1 MHVFTVTFD
10 QFIASLL
17 IKSIHFLKKCLHPRI
32 NPNVQKQ
39 LTETKFIRF
48 QHFFLIYG
56 TISEPVLDFQP
67 QPSVCECP
75 PAHCYRLPVTCSFVF
90 LQSGQC
96 RTKQLLIV
104 THTSAHIHAQHPD
117 TRSPVPLSVSESVSG
132 SRPLCLCHARFF
144 SHYCFLIG
152 GEGHPYHCG
161 NCWGIYW
168 GGGS

>member
-1 MHVFTVTFD
+1 M
-10 QFIASLL
+10 
-17 IKSIHFLKKCLHPRI
+17 

-48 QHFFLIYG
+48 QHFFLKMELFQNRFL
-56 TISEPVLDFQP
+56 ISNPAQCVRVSSSTLLQASCDLVL
-67 QPSVCECP
+67 CI
-75 PAHCYRLPVTCSFVF
+75 PAVSP
-90 LQSGQC
+90 C

-117 TRSPVPLSVSESVSG
+117 TRSPIPLSVSESVSG

-144 SHYCFLIG
+144 RHYSFLIG